1 MNRYQRRKRALKR
14 KEAKADLLL
23 SRAIIRK
30 QQIVKEVLKDARLR
44 AELLARDDLSPQE
57 RALLSFRKREP
68 KQRGLRNNAQHWLE
82 GFSSR
87 GANGKALFDV
97 ATEEVGK
104 HGKPRRRA
112 HSAFNHDPYALQGE
126 RVSASYAKERYANA
140 LPNCQTASFKGP
152 FKKKGT

>member
-1 MNRYQRRKRALKR
+1 MNRYQRRKRALER

-30 QQIVKEVLKDARLR
+30 QQIVKEALKDARLR
-44 AELLARDDLSPQE
+44 AELLKGDNLSAQE

-68 KQRGLRNNAQHWLE
+68 KQMGLRSNAKGWLE

-97 ATEEVGK
+97 AKEEVGK
-104 HGKPRRRA
+104 HGKPGKRA

-126 RVSASYAKERYANA
+126 KVSASYAKERYATA
-140 LPNCQTASFKGP
+140 LPNCQRAAFKGP
-152 FKKKGT
+152 FKKKA